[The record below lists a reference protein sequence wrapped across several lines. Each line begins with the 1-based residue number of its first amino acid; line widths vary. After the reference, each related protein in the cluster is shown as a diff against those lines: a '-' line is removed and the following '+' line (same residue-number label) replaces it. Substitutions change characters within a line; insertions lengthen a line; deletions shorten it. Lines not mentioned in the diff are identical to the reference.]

1 MAPKK
6 PRRVGRRRLTL
17 GFFAWD
23 DFSAQV
29 TKRVPNPIKLQP
41 AYPLAEAARILG
53 TNPST
58 LRAWLHGRD
67 YSTKGGP
74 RRSVPVLHATHRP
87 GAPLSFIDL
96 VEAHMLLAI
105 RKGYGIPLKN
115 MRAAMDYL
123 REQGGDLL
131 FLAHQNFKH
140 DCRHLYVK
148 QDDRL
153 LSLSERGQQVHPGV
167 IADGLKQIIYG
178 EDGYADRLFPRLKNQ
193 EQKTIMLAPTIGF
206 GRPTLARLGVSVGAI
221 AERFEAGEPMVDLA
235 ADYGATVSEIEDA
248 IRWTTRHAA

>member
-1 MAPKK
+1 MH
-6 PRRVGRRRLTL
+6 TL
-17 GFFAWD
+17 GT
-23 DFSAQV
+23 V
-29 TKRVPNPIKLQP
+29 KLCPPNPLKLEP

-67 YSTKGGP
+67 YTTKRGA
-74 RRSVPVLHATHRP
+74 RRSAPVLQATHRP

-115 MRAAMDYL
+115 LRAAMDYL

-140 DCRHLYVK
+140 DCKHLYVN

-178 EDGYADRLFPRLKNQ
+178 EDGYADRLFPRLNNQ
-193 EQKTIMLAPTIGF
+193 EQKNIMLAPAIGF

-221 AERFEAGEPMVDLA
+221 ANRFEAGEHVDELA
-235 ADYGATVSEIEDA
+235 ADYGATVPEIEDA